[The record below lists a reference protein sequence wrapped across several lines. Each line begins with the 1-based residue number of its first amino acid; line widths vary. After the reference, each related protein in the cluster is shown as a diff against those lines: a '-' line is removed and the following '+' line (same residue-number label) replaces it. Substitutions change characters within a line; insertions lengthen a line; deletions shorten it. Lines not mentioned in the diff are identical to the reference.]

1 MLFTAW
7 GTWKPVVWL
16 GSSVRDQKATCACVF
31 HSLHPF
37 TCCFSQNMR
46 ACSHSAQRSKY
57 TIFHFSFSPPSKEN
71 HKRAVL
77 ISASSQDRSFVRCC
91 FSMFPSSES
100 TQVWYSVYCLK
111 PGPSTWGVSVGGVN
125 QTQVVFQDQ
134 NVIPPGLSWCVK
146 LYTERPSQWDL
157 GVKVLSISAM
167 KFKAGGFGGKAG

>member
-1 MLFTAW
+1 MSSILYTLSLAVLVKTWGRALILHKEVNIQSSIFLF
-7 GTWKPVVWL
+7 P
-16 GSSVRDQKATCACVF
+16 
-31 HSLHPF
+31 
-37 TCCFSQNMR
+37 
-46 ACSHSAQRSKY
+46 
-57 TIFHFSFSPPSKEN
+57 PPSKEN